1 MLPPLSLNK
10 HELTHHYRNNVFKK
24 DIFREIYSNE
34 KNLGYAAPPSLNKH
48 KPTCHPPYLQRCRTI
63 YWSMDR
69 FSGENWASLSCQSSI
84 VCSSSESFGTLNSF
98 LSSSLL
104 SGLIFPWSCACW
116 HSPWERLCADS
127 TLCLG
132 NTVPLQSL
140 SSVVVSGPQ
149 EELWL
154 RYQVM
159 LLSYFLWNSSSL
171 NCNFFPVKWKELS

>member
-1 MLPPLSLNK
+1 MYLKIYLQW
-10 HELTHHYRNNVFKK
+10 
-24 DIFREIYSNE
+24 DIFRW
-34 KNLGYAAPPSLNKH
+34 KNLGYAAPPSLKKH
-48 KPTCHPPYLQRCRTI
+48 EPTCHPPYLQGCRTI

-69 FSGENWASLSCQSSI
+69 FSGENWPSLSCQSSI

-98 LSSSLL
+98 LSSSIL

-116 HSPWERLCADS
+116 HSPWELLCADS

-149 EELWL
+149 EELLL

-159 LLSYFLWNSSSL
+159 LLSYFCGIHLHWIVI
-171 NCNFFPVKWKELS
+171 FFPVK